1 MFPSLGGYGG
11 HWGQQQV
18 RGDMH
23 SSPAPP
29 APQGAHHGPW
39 PLARGVR
46 AQGTPNSPQLGRWSA
61 NFLWVAARRLARG
74 SCREA
79 APETPWG
86 RKVGR
91 GGCCCGW
98 ERRPP
103 RHTRA
108 PPGSAAS
115 EVSALTLPLLW
126 LNCLWVSPT
135 GLTTPSFLSL
145 LPDPRIFK
153 GAARY
158 FSCSTLRSP
167 DVGLASS
174 AH

>member
-86 RKVGR
+86 RKGEEDAAAGGSDGR
-91 GGCCCGW
+91 RGTPELRRDQQRLKFLLSRCLFSGSIACGF
-98 ERRPP
+98 PP
-103 RHTRA
+103 LALRLPVSSPSSPTREYLKGPRGTFRA
-108 PPGSAAS
+108 P
-115 EVSALTLPLLW
+115 L
-126 LNCLWVSPT
+126 
-135 GLTTPSFLSL
+135 
-145 LPDPRIFK
+145 
-153 GAARY
+153 
-158 FSCSTLRSP
+158 
-167 DVGLASS
+167 
-174 AH
+174 